1 MTDNI
6 QNISWP
12 GWEVVKVIGRGSFG
26 TVYEIQRDIFG
37 DLEKAALKV
46 ISIPQDDSDIEEM
59 YSDGLDEES
68 ITEHFQAHLKNI
80 VKEYN
85 LMQGLKGST
94 NVVQCEDIRYVQHDN
109 GIGWDIY
116 IKMELLTPMHKAL
129 SENVD
134 EKTVE
139 KIAKDICSALVLCK
153 KHNVIHRDIKPQNI
167 FVSPHGDYKLGD
179 FGIAKTVEKTMGGT
193 KTGTYKYMAPE
204 VYNNQPYGSAVDI
217 YSLGLVLYWLLNDR
231 RLPFLPP
238 YPEKVKA
245 GMEEEARNRRLV
257 GEALP
262 PPSHGSD
269 KLKKIVLKACA
280 YNPKERYHS
289 AEEMLDAL
297 NDKQTQQTPPPP
309 PQEHTILLKTVD
321 AASKLTISQQGI
333 VDMRVNSDIPKA
345 LNASGGTV
353 IKSSLGDE
361 LQLFLVSASNIKIEK
376 IEIIGKSGQGYSG
389 GLEYK
394 RETGKYEM
402 MMVDEDITISVYLKT
417 DGSSGGG
424 SSGGRGWGAFF
435 QNKKQMAIA
444 AAVVLAL
451 VVALATRLGGKD
463 DHKPVQTTAPKSY
476 ATAKPVSTPKPTSK
490 PKTYTTTVTSP
501 PKSTTKPVSTPK
513 PGLYSETEIQS
524 MLSKLKDPPTNSELF
539 NDYKQGYIASS
550 KGFGVYG
557 YSVHKVVVNG
567 ETVAKPIFTVSDGAE
582 ITIVGY
588 NSGNDRYCVIVNSTD
603 KACWVNADYV
613 VKY

>member
-1 MTDNI
+1 
-6 QNISWP
+6 
-12 GWEVVKVIGRGSFG
+12 
-26 TVYEIQRDIFG
+26 
-37 DLEKAALKV
+37 
-46 ISIPQDDSDIEEM
+46 
-59 YSDGLDEES
+59 
-68 ITEHFQAHLKNI
+68 
-80 VKEYN
+80 
-85 LMQGLKGST
+85 
-94 NVVQCEDIRYVQHDN
+94 
-109 GIGWDIY
+109 
-116 IKMELLTPMHKAL
+116 
-129 SENVD
+129 
-134 EKTVE
+134 
-139 KIAKDICSALVLCK
+139 
-153 KHNVIHRDIKPQNI
+153 
-167 FVSPHGDYKLGD
+167 
-179 FGIAKTVEKTMGGT
+179 MGGT

-245 GMEEEARNRRLV
+245 GMEEEARNRRLA

-297 NDKQTQQTPPPP
+297 NDKPTQQTPPPPPPP

-417 DGSSGGG
+417 KTDGPSGGG
-424 SSGGRGWGAFF
+424 SSGGSGSGAFF

-451 VVALATRLGGKD
+451 VVALATWLGGKD
-463 DHKPVQTTAPKSY
+463 DEKPPVQTTNPNPYTTTVKSTPKP
-476 ATAKPVSTPKPTSK
+476 TAKPVSTPKPTA
-490 PKTYTTTVTSP
+490 
-501 PKSTTKPVSTPK
+501 KPVSTPK
-513 PGLYSETEIQS
+513 PTVKPVSTSKPELYSETEIQS
-524 MLSKLKDPPTNSELF
+524 MLSKLKDPPTSSELF

-550 KGFGVYG
+550 KGSGVYG
-557 YSVHKVVVNG
+557 YGVHKVVVNG
-567 ETVAKPIFTVSDGAE
+567 QTVAKPIFTVSDGAE

-613 VKY
+613 KEY